1 MAEHAVRQE
10 QEVFSLSARPFQKAK
25 ESSKTICFKCFED
38 DGSVN
43 FFAEGA
49 GISQHFRTMHRNIDV
64 DVAKC
69 KALFRNRYGEETV
82 RVLERL
88 SRLRLETVSMLFII
102 IRKTSKN

>member
-1 MAEHAVRQE
+1 MAEHAECRE

-38 DGSVN
+38 DGLVN

-49 GISQHFRTMHRNIDV
+49 GISQHFRTMHRNTEV

-69 KALFRNRYGEETV
+69 KALFQNRHGEETA
-82 RVLERL
+82 RVLEQL
-88 SRLRLETVSMLFII
+88 SRLRLETVSMLLII
-102 IRKTSKN
+102 LLL